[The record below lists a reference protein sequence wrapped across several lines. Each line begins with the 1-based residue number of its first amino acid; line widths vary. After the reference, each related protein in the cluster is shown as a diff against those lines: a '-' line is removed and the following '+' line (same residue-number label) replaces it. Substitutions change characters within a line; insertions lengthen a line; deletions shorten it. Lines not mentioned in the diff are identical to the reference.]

1 MDRDVLEGIQRLV
14 HGARVLSL
22 AVVVD
27 GDPEAA
33 LLPFAR
39 RADYGAL
46 YVQAS
51 GLARHARGLRPGA
64 RVGVL
69 VHANDAPGGDPMQLA
84 RLSVQATVAVLDKAS
99 QEFASAS
106 APFATRFP
114 AAAMTLGLGDF
125 NLYELTLGR
134 GRYVEGFARAFNVG
148 PDTFREIAALGSA

>member
-1 MDRDVLEGIQRLV
+1 MDREVLAAIRRLLDST
-14 HGARVLSL
+14 RVLSL

-39 RADYGAL
+39 RDDYGAV

-51 GLARHARGLRPGA
+51 GLARHARGLDTGA

-69 VHANDAPGGDPMQLA
+69 VHASDTPSADPMQLP
-84 RLSVQATVAVLDKAS
+84 RLLIQATVAVLDKSSA
-99 QEFASAS
+99 EFASAS
-106 APFATRFP
+106 GRFVARFP
-114 AAAMTLGLGDF
+114 GADVTLGLADF
-125 NLYELTLGR
+125 NLYELTFGR

-148 PDTFREIAALGSA
+148 PDTFRELATL

>member
-1 MDRDVLEGIQRLV
+1 MDRDVLVAIRRLL
-14 HGARVLSL
+14 ADTRVLSL

-33 LLPFAR
+33 LLPFA
-39 RADYGAL
+39 ASDDFSAV

-51 GLARHARGLRPGA
+51 GLARHARGLRPES

-69 VHANDAPGGDPMQLA
+69 VHAGDHADADPLQIP
-84 RLSVQATVAVLDKAS
+84 RLSVQATVAILEKSGA
-99 QEFASAS
+99 A
-106 APFATRFP
+106 FATAATRFAARFP
-114 AAAMTLGLGDF
+114 AAETTLALGDF

-148 PDTFREIAALGSA
+148 SHTFAALKTL

>member
-1 MDRDVLEGIQRLV
+1 MEPDVLEAIRGLLQET
-14 HGARVLSL
+14 RVLSL
-22 AVVVD
+22 AVLVD

-33 LLPFAR
+33 LLPFAH

-51 GLARHARGLRPGA
+51 GLARHARGLQPGV

-69 VHANDAPGGDPMQLA
+69 VHANDAPDADPMQLP
-84 RLSVQATVAVLDKAS
+84 RLSVQASVAVLDKAS
-99 QEFASAS
+99 ERFASA
-106 APFATRFP
+106 AEQFTARFP
-114 AAAMTLGLGDF
+114 GAAMTLGLGDF

-148 PDTFREIAALGSA
+148 PDTFGEVAALSGK